1 MFNFVKSWRSIC
13 EKQELGQLSKVLKM
27 YVQLETLVD
36 KRRML
41 NLWDVKL

>member
-1 MFNFVKSWRSIC
+1 
-13 EKQELGQLSKVLKM
+13 M

-41 NLWDVKL
+41 NLWDVKLQVQLDLGSFNEQSYKGFEAQEKA